1 MGFIYEDNQTAYP
14 TKPPALGGEDTG
26 FLENLNASAKLF
38 DITNLST
45 SRKREMKSAWQ
56 PIVDNINKKTNAG
69 LKNPYETEVEMDVVN
84 PRLWNKP
91 YTAELWDYNAINKK
105 QSEIINFAKNN
116 KDLFPEYMDLSVQT
130 LYKQVADKQKQAEA
144 EQADVAA
151 RQTGLGAVG
160 EFSGYAWSA
169 IKDPINLGVTGIDFA
184 VGGGKYKLGA
194 SVASNVL
201 RLALRD
207 AAINAGS
214 EAIIQTE
221 VADWYKDLK
230 LPYDI
235 NTFLTNV
242 GAAGVGGFVLR
253 GGLESVAPLY
263 QLTKKQLASGIEA
276 INKAKAK
283 ATGTPY
289 EVDESLKAFT
299 DASEIDDFTDARN
312 IIPDDVGNLEHNT
325 IIDETIKNIE
335 EGNSVKALTGQDIT
349 DTPVINEVADTDLN
363 LFDGADSVGHTQ
375 QTDILLAE
383 LNDNVQT
390 RGDEFLNQT
399 VPVDKFDPNTG
410 ETVQSAMT
418 VKEMLEEAEQDKK
431 MVDRLMGCLT

>member
-14 TKPPALGGEDTG
+14 NKPPTLGGEQTG
-26 FLENLNASAKLF
+26 LLENLNASAKLF
-38 DITNLST
+38 DITGLST
-45 SRKREMKSAWQ
+45 SRRNEMKSAWK
-56 PIVDNINKKTNAG
+56 PIVENINKKTNAG
-69 LKNPYETEVEMDVVN
+69 LKNPYETVTEMDIAN

-91 YTAELWDYNAINKK
+91 YTAELWDYNSVNKK
-105 QSEIINFAKNN
+105 QNEIIDFAKNN
-116 KDLFPEYMDLSVQT
+116 KELFPEYADLSVQT
-130 LYKQVADKQKQAEA
+130 LYKQISDKQKQAEA

-151 RQTGLGAVG
+151 RQTTMGAVG
-160 EFSGYAWSA
+160 EFAGYAWSA
-169 IKDPINLGVTGIDFA
+169 IKDPVNLGVTGIDFA
-184 VGGGKYKLGA
+184 VGGGKYKVGA
-194 SVASNVL
+194 SIASNVL

-207 AAINAGS
+207 AVINAGS
-214 EAIIQTE
+214 EAVIQTE

-263 QLTKKQLASGIEA
+263 QLTKKQLASGIET

-283 ATGTPY
+283 VTGTPY
-289 EVDESLKAFT
+289 EVDEPLKAFN
-299 DASEIDDFTDARN
+299 DAAEIDAFTESKN

-325 IIDETIKNIE
+325 ALDEAIKNIE
-335 EGNSVKALTGQDIT
+335 EGNSTKALTGQDVT
-349 DTPVINEVADTDLN
+349 DTVVINEAGDADLN
-363 LFDGADSVGHTQ
+363 LFDGVDSTGHTQ
-375 QTDILLAE
+375 QTDALLSE

-390 RGDEFLNQT
+390 RGDEFLNQAI
-399 VPVDKFDPNTG
+399 PVDKFDPNTG
-410 ETVQSAMT
+410 EVVQSAMT
-418 VKEMLEEAEQDKK
+418 IKEMLEEAEQDKM